1 MINSPTSVADLLV
14 QVSDDGAI
22 VESGRSRIF
31 GERPTE
37 ARVAS
42 LFESIDDDNS
52 GSLDADELRG
62 FLRVTP

>member
-1 MINSPTSVADLLV
+1 MKTDLLV
-14 QVSDDGAI
+14 RVSDDGAI
-22 VESGRSRIF
+22 VASRRSSTF

-52 GSLDADELRG
+52 GALDADDLRG
-62 FLRVTP
+62 FLKVAT